1 MTKKLLAL
9 GLSLTMALGLAACG
23 GDSSSAASGS
33 SSNTDASTSQA
44 DGSTS
49 TPDAST
55 GGDSSAAPTLEK
67 LVLGSSADY
76 PPFEFHILDENG
88 EDQIVGIDVFLG
100 EQIAED
106 MGMEFEVVHMD
117 FNNLFT
123 LLNQGQ
129 CDMVIAAAE
138 IDAEGVRP
146 ASSDYSDGYYSDIPP
161 KIVVKAGNEGSYA
174 SLEDF
179 SGKIVGAQT
188 STTKETIVKENMPGA
203 ELASMSSVIDLVN
216 NLVYDKVD
224 ALVLDGAVADEY
236 LASNPDLAAVNID
249 MSGFV
254 EPYRVWVAKGDPKG
268 LLPSI
273 NETIAKVLSDG
284 TMDGFIEEANEL
296 SSQALES

>member
-23 GDSSSAASGS
+23 SGTSSSASGS
-33 SSNTDASTSQA
+33 SSNTDGSTSQA
-44 DGSTS
+44 ESSASTGDTS
-49 TPDAST
+49 TPSVD
-55 GGDSSAAPTLEK
+55 K
-67 LVLGSSADY
+67 LVLGTSADY

-88 EDQIVGIDVFLG
+88 EDKIVGIDVFLG

-106 MGMEFEVVHMD
+106 MGVEFEVVHMD
-117 FNNLFT
+117 FNNLFS

-138 IDAEGVRP
+138 IDEDGTRA
-146 ASSDYSDGYYSDIPP
+146 ASADYSDGYYFDIPP
-161 KIVVKAGNEGSYA
+161 KIVVKAGTEGDYT

-179 SGKIVGAQT
+179 DGKVVGAQT
-188 STTKETIVKENMPGA
+188 ATTKEAIVKNNMPGA
-203 ELASMSSVIDLVN
+203 ELTSMSSVIDLVN

-236 LASNPDLAAVNID
+236 LASNPDLAAVDID
-249 MSGFV
+249 MSGYV
-254 EPYRVWVAKGDPKG
+254 EPFRVWVPKGDPNN

-273 NETIAKVLSDG
+273 NETIAKVLEDG
-284 TMDGFIEEANEL
+284 TMDAFIAEANEL
-296 SSQALES
+296 SAQALEG

>member
-9 GLSLTMALGLAACG
+9 GLSLTMALSLAACG
-23 GDSSSAASGS
+23 GDSSSAASTSG
-33 SSNTDASTSQA
+33 SNTDASTSQ
-44 DGSTS
+44 S
-49 TPDAST
+49 DAST
-55 GGDSSAAPTLEK
+55 GDASTAAPTVEK
-67 LVLGSSADY
+67 LVLGTSADY

-88 EDQIVGIDVFLG
+88 EDKIVGIDVFLG

-106 MGMEFEVVHMD
+106 MGVEFEVVHMD

-138 IDAEGVRP
+138 IDEEGVRA

-161 KIVVKAGNEGSYA
+161 KIVVKAGNEGNYA

-188 STTKETIVKENMPGA
+188 STTKETIVKKYMTGA
-203 ELASMSSVIDLVN
+203 ELTSMSSVIDLVN

-236 LASNPDLAAVNID
+236 LASNPDLAAVDID
-249 MSGFV
+249 MSGYV
-254 EPYRVWVAKGDPKG
+254 EPYRVWVAKGDPNN

-273 NETIAKVLSDG
+273 NETIAKVLEDG
-284 TMDGFIEEANEL
+284 TMDAFISEADEL
-296 SSQALES
+296 SAQALEG